1 MRKNARTLRREHD
14 SLFPDQVKSTISK
27 FFLRRKKA
35 VAHAGA
41 WKVAYADFVTGMMS
55 LFLVLWILSQD
66 EEVIIATT
74 RFFRDPY
81 KAGVPKSTPVEQK
94 DARPGSMVDQIVGR
108 SDTTMRN
115 TDETSSIDIDVLH
128 RIAQD
133 WYKRLRLHEIDDE
146 IIQIEATTD
155 GIKVTLFHGD
165 EKPLFEKSSSA
176 LTDHGK
182 KVMQRMSWLLA
193 QHVLIFRVDSYAN
206 HFPPHWGKPP
216 EIQIADNVE
225 LSGGFGE
232 GSSTLQKWIDG
243 KIEMERANG
252 DVMGKDSKFGSWPRS
267 LAQGTEV
274 TDALIHY
281 SAGELGGKLER
292 ITGHG
297 STKPN
302 KRRYPNQPEKNRRVE
317 LSLVLDMS
325 KEDLAEYE

>member
-1 MRKNARTLRREHD
+1 MTAFRSNLGLAKK
-14 SLFPDQVKSTISK
+14 KST
-27 FFLRRKKA
+27 
-35 VAHAGA
+35 VHAGA

-115 TDETSSIDIDVLH
+115 TNDSTSIDIDVLH

-133 WYKRLRLHEIDDE
+133 WYKRLRLHQIDDE
-146 IIQIEATTD
+146 TIQIEATTD
-155 GIKVTLFHGD
+155 GIKVTLLHGD
-165 EKPLFEKSSSA
+165 EKPLFEKSSEK

-182 KVMQRMSWLLA
+182 KVMQKMSWLLS
-193 QHVLIFRVDSYAN
+193 QHVLVFRVDSHSN
-206 HFPPHWGKPP
+206 HLAEGRGVES
-216 EIQIADNVE
+216 EISAWD
-225 LSGGFGE
+225 
-232 GSSTLQKWIDG
+232 
-243 KIEMERANG
+243 M
-252 DVMGKDSKFGSWPRS
+252 S

-274 TDALIHY
+274 TDALFHY
-281 SAGELGGKLER
+281 SGGELAEKLER

-297 STKPN
+297 LTKPN
-302 KRRYPNQPEKNRRVE
+302 RIRYPNQPAKNRRVE

-325 KEDLAEYE
+325 KEDLQQFK

>member
-1 MRKNARTLRREHD
+1 M
-14 SLFPDQVKSTISK
+14 KSV
-27 FFLRRKKA
+27 RRKI
-35 VAHAGA
+35 VGRTFHGGA

-115 TDETSSIDIDVLH
+115 TDDTTSIDIDVLH

-133 WYKRLRLHEIDDE
+133 WYQRLRLHEIDDST
-146 IIQIEATTD
+146 IQIEATSE
-155 GIKVTLFHGD
+155 GLKVVLFHGD
-165 EKPLFEKSSSA
+165 DKPLFEPSNSR
-176 LTDHGK
+176 LTSHGR
-182 KVMQRMSWLLA
+182 KVMQRMSWMLS
-193 QHVLIFRVDSYAN
+193 QHVLVYRVDSHTN
-206 HFPPHWGKPP
+206 HLSSGKGL
-216 EIQIADNVE
+216 N
-225 LSGGFGE
+225 GE
-232 GSSTLQKWIDG
+232 GAWD
-243 KIEMERANG
+243 M
-252 DVMGKDSKFGSWPRS
+252 S
-267 LAQGTEV
+267 LAQGKEV
-274 TDALIHY
+274 IDALNHY
-281 SAGELGGKLER
+281 SADELKTKLER

-302 KRRYPNQPEKNRRVE
+302 DSRFPNQPEKNRRVE

-325 KEDLAEYE
+325 KDDLAQYK

>member
-1 MRKNARTLRREHD
+1 MQLRVVD
-14 SLFPDQVKSTISK
+14 FISLIKMFTIRH
-27 FFLRRKKA
+27 RRKPRLMGS
-35 VAHAGA
+35 HGGA

-115 TDETSSIDIDVLH
+115 TDDTTSIDIDVLH

-133 WYKRLRLHEIDDE
+133 WFKRLKLHEIDDSTM
-146 IIQIEATTD
+146 QIEATSE
-155 GIKVTLFHGD
+155 GLKVTLFHGD
-165 EKPLFEKSSSA
+165 EKPLFAPSSSE
-176 LTDHGK
+176 LTDHGR

-193 QHVLIFRVDSYAN
+193 QHVLVYRVDSHTN
-206 HFPPHWGKPP
+206 H
-216 EIQIADNVE
+216 
-225 LSGGFGE
+225 L
-232 GSSTLQKWIDG
+232 TDG
-243 KIEMERANG
+243 KRNAITSNAWTM
-252 DVMGKDSKFGSWPRS
+252 S
-267 LAQGTEV
+267 LEQGAEV
-274 TDALIHY
+274 TDALVHY
-281 SAGELGGKLER
+281 SAGELDGKLER

-302 KRRYPNQPEKNRRVE
+302 DIRYPNQPEKNRRIE

-325 KEDLAEYE
+325 KEDLAQYQ

>member
-1 MRKNARTLRREHD
+1 MFISTQHRKL
-14 SLFPDQVKSTISK
+14 
-27 FFLRRKKA
+27 FLRGS
-35 VAHAGA
+35 HGGA

-115 TDETSSIDIDVLH
+115 TNDTTSIDIDVLH

-133 WYKRLRLHEIDDE
+133 WFKRLKLHEIDDSTM
-146 IIQIEATTD
+146 QIDATSE
-155 GIKVTLFHGD
+155 GLKVTLFHGD
-165 EKPLFEKSSSA
+165 DKPLFEPSSA
-176 LTDHGK
+176 ELTDHGL
-182 KVMQRMSWLLA
+182 KVMQRMSWLLS
-193 QHVLIFRVDSYAN
+193 QHILVYRIDSHSN
-206 HFPPHWGKPP
+206 HLDNGKRDS
-216 EIQIADNVE
+216 A
-225 LSGGFGE
+225 
-232 GSSTLQKWIDG
+232 GSNAWT
-243 KIEMERANG
+243 M
-252 DVMGKDSKFGSWPRS
+252 S
-267 LAQGTEV
+267 LEQGAEV
-274 TDALIHY
+274 TNALVHY
-281 SAGELGGKLER
+281 SAGELDGKLER

-302 KRRYPNQPEKNRRVE
+302 DARYPNQPNKNRRVE

-325 KEDLAEYE
+325 KKDLAQYQ

>member
-1 MRKNARTLRREHD
+1 MKIFKN
-14 SLFPDQVKSTISK
+14 SKSFSSMGS
-27 FFLRRKKA
+27 
-35 VAHAGA
+35 HGGA

-81 KAGVPKSTPVEQK
+81 KAGVPKSTPIEQK

-115 TDETSSIDIDVLH
+115 TDDTTSIDIDVLH

-133 WYKRLRLHEIDDE
+133 WYERLRLHEIDDST
-146 IIQIEATTD
+146 IQIEATSE

-165 EKPLFEKSSSA
+165 TKPLFEPSSSQ
-176 LTDHGK
+176 LTAHGR
-182 KVMQRMSWLLA
+182 KVMQRMSWLLS
-193 QHVLIFRVDSYAN
+193 QHVLVYRIDSHTNHLDEGRGTAAN
-206 HFPPHWGKPP
+206 
-216 EIQIADNVE
+216 
-225 LSGGFGE
+225 
-232 GSSTLQKWIDG
+232 STAWT
-243 KIEMERANG
+243 M
-252 DVMGKDSKFGSWPRS
+252 S
-267 LAQGTEV
+267 LEQGAEV
-274 TDALIHY
+274 TDALVHY
-281 SAGELGGKLER
+281 SAGELDGKLER

-302 KRRYPNQPEKNRRVE
+302 NNRFPNQPVKNRRIE

-325 KEDLAEYE
+325 KKDLAQYK